1 MTPVDK
7 AQSVSNEVR
16 LSDIIQ
22 KSVQLNAS
30 DIHITAGAKPSLR
43 VDGRIVQLTEYPV
56 LTPDMTQ
63 KIAYSVMS

>member
-7 AQSVSNEVR
+7 APGVSNEVR

-30 DIHITAGAKPSLR
+30 DIHITAGARPSLR